1 MGVLLRVTKPA
12 ERCSEASLQT
22 GHSESPHPALPDEN
36 EVLIKLRLDY
46 DYGGLRSPFQ
56 PAAEK
61 KKQAVPFRGPIPALP
76 RRFELANTR
85 AHRFTPRAGAHA
97 KGR

>member
-1 MGVLLRVTKPA
+1 MGVLLRVTKPG
-12 ERCSEASLQT
+12 ERCTETSLPT
-22 GHSESPHPALPDEN
+22 SHSGSPHPILPDEN
-36 EVLIKLRLDY
+36 EILIKLRLDY

-76 RRFELANTR
+76 RRLELELAHTG
-85 AHRFTPRAGAHA
+85 AHRCSAPAPQRTR
-97 KGR
+97 